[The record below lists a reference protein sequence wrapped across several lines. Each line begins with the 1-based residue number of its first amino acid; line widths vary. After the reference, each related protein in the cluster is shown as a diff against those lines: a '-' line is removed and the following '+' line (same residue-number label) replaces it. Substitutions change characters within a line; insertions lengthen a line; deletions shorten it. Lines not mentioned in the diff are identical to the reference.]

1 MKEVRSCPC
10 PLRFGLCHSVIRECV
25 NFSFWKKLK
34 LEGALESSVDVGC
47 SWLDE
52 VVAEQHD
59 P

>member
-1 MKEVRSCPC
+1 M
-10 PLRFGLCHSVIRECV
+10 

-34 LEGALESSVDVGC
+34 LEGALELSVGVGC
-47 SWLDE
+47 SRLDE